1 LGKLILYIVFI
12 LLLFPLELKGQDP
25 DSLIQS
31 LQKETNDTIRIK
43 AFIKIVKFYNSKEPI
58 KALPYALSLV
68 KLAEKVNNEKF
79 LTASYN
85 QLGITYYYLGNTNQS
100 AELFLKVLKTNEK
113 NNDSLGISRSLNNI
127 GLAYQDDNAYTKSL
141 EYFKQ
146 SLDIKLKIKDYPTL
160 WTTYMNIG
168 LSYNSLKEYDK
179 ALINYLSGL
188 DAWKTLKRDKNED
201 YASIISDIGVLYQIT
216 DSLTKAEKYLNE
228 AVPYFEKSNTTYRVA
243 KTLLNLAVVNRKRG
257 DNATAQNYL
266 DRSIKLILKS
276 GAYSILPDY
285 YLELSNIE
293 KSEGNINKAFDYYK
307 KQQALRD
314 SINQKQSLTEMNRVQ
329 EMYKIEKQEAETLVL
344 KKEIE
349 LGDEKLVKS
358 RLVTGGVIILLI
370 FVLIFSVYLLK
381 NINRWKIANRKLKD
395 QQYTIEKANDALQ
408 QHRDELQL
416 QANELKRLNAD
427 KDRFMTILGHD
438 LKSPFNILLGLS
450 ELLTDN
456 IQTAGIGEIEDI
468 ASNLN
473 KTARNTYNL
482 LEDIL
487 LWTRAQTGKIPYKP
501 GELKFADLFKNI
513 NEVLGPAANAKG
525 ITINSSVPDN
535 INIYAD
541 QDMIKTVLRNLVSN
555 AIKFTCKSGTINI
568 SITRQESDQIISV
581 SDNGIGI
588 EPDNLSRLF
597 KSSEFLTTAGTDH
610 ESGTGLGLLLCKEF
624 VEIHS
629 GRIWV
634 ESVYGKGS
642 EFKFTLPALSPGA

>member
-1 LGKLILYIVFI
+1 LGKLIIYFAIISF
-12 LLLFPLELKGQDP
+12 LFSFELRSQDT
-25 DSLIQS
+25 DSLIHS
-31 LQKETNDTIRIK
+31 LPKETNDTVRIK

-79 LTASYN
+79 LSASYN
-85 QLGITYYYLGNTNQS
+85 QLGITYYYLGITNQS
-100 AELFLKVLKTNEK
+100 AELFLKVLKVNEK

-127 GLAYQDDNAYTKSL
+127 GLAYQDDNAFEKSL

-168 LSYNSLKEYDK
+168 LSCNSLKEYDK

-188 DAWKTLKRDKNED
+188 AAWENLKKDKNED

-243 KTLLNLAVVNRKRG
+243 KTLLNLAIVYRKRG
-257 DNATAQNYL
+257 DNTTAQNYL

-293 KSEGNINKAFDYYK
+293 KSKGNIIKAFEYYK
-307 KQQALRD
+307 KQQTLRD
-314 SINQKQSLTEMNRVQ
+314 SISIQQNLADMNRVQ
-329 EMYKIEKQEAETLVL
+329 EMYKIEKHEAETLVL

-349 LGDEKLVKS
+349 LGDERLLKS
-358 RLVTGGVIILLI
+358 RLVTGGAIILLI
-370 FVLIFSVYLLK
+370 FVIFFSVYLLK
-381 NINRWKIANRKLKD
+381 NISRWRIANNKLKD
-395 QQYTIEKANDALQ
+395 QQNTIGKANEALQ
-408 QHRDELQL
+408 RQRDELQIL
-416 QANELKRLNAD
+416 ADELKRLNSD

-450 ELLTDN
+450 ELLTDS
-456 IQTAGIGEIEDI
+456 IRTTDIGEIEDI
-468 ASNLN
+468 ATNLN
-473 KTARNTYNL
+473 KTARNTYSL

-487 LWTRAQTGKIPYKP
+487 LWTRVQTGKIPFKP
-501 GELKFADLFKNI
+501 KELKFDDLLRNTK
-513 NEVLGPAANAKG
+513 EVLVPAANAKS
-525 ITINSSVPDN
+525 ITINSFVRDE

-541 QDMIKTVLRNLVSN
+541 PDMIKTVLRNLVSN
-555 AIKFTCKSGTINI
+555 AIKFTNKSGTINI
-568 SITRQESDQIISV
+568 GIVMENSDQIISV

-588 EPDNLSRLF
+588 KPDNLSRLF
-597 KSSEFLTTAGTDH
+597 KSSEFLTTAGTEH
-610 ESGTGLGLLLCKEF
+610 EAGTGLGLLLCKEF
-624 VEIHS
+624 VEIHG

-634 ESVYGKGS
+634 ESEFGKGS
-642 EFKFTLPALSPGA
+642 EFKFALPSVVHHT